1 MLGLSTAANVEGMR
15 HESSA
20 WRQPETQ
27 TADTTIR
34 PTTTVDLVVPVYNE
48 EASLAA
54 SIETLLAVEPAR
66 GTEVTI
72 IIADNAS
79 TDETPIIAA
88 TLAATHPQVEY
99 VRLEQKGRGRA
110 LNQVWQ
116 ASSADVVAY
125 TDVDLATDIRVLDP
139 MVEII
144 RSGLADVA
152 IASRLQPGV
161 AVERGI
167 RREIISRCYN
177 RLLKLSLGVGFSDAQ
192 CGFKALSARAAK
204 ELLPQVEDS
213 EWFFDTELLARA
225 EWAGY
230 RIHEFGTDWTDD
242 PDSSVDVVST
252 AWKDI
257 KGIVRLRTGGRT
269 RVSHAVPAPNT
280 GAQILHF
287 IDVGIISTVLYA
299 VLFLLGIQF
308 VSEPAAN
315 ILALLLSTIAN
326 TALNRGHTFGVRSP
340 HRRLTSQVKG
350 LAAFGL
356 CLAFTSAGLAVAD
369 GFTGPW
375 ATVGTLAV
383 LTAANLAATVV
394 RFVLMR
400 TWVFARGAHHS
411 AHRATTPAA
420 AGTANPNEKD
430 IDHV

>member
-1 MLGLSTAANVEGMR
+1 MR

-20 WRQPETQ
+20 WQQPETQ
-27 TADTTIR
+27 TADTATR

-48 EASLAA
+48 EASLTA
-54 SIETLLAVEPAR
+54 SIETLLSAGPAH

-79 TDETPIIAA
+79 TDATPDIAA
-88 TLAATHPQVEY
+88 ALAATHPQVEY

-110 LNQVWQ
+110 LSQVWR

-125 TDVDLATDIRVLDP
+125 TDVDLATDIRVLEP
-139 MVEII
+139 MVEVI

-152 IASRLQPGV
+152 IASRLQPGL

-177 RLLKLSLGVGFSDAQ
+177 RLLKVSLGVGFSDAQ
-192 CGFKALSARAAK
+192 CGFKALSAQAAK

-242 PDSSVDVVST
+242 PESSVDVIST
-252 AWKDI
+252 AWKDLR
-257 KGIVRLRTGGRT
+257 GIVRLRTGARSWLGRD
-269 RVSHAVPAPNT
+269 VPAPNT

-299 VLFLLGIQF
+299 VLFLLGLQF
-308 VSEPAAN
+308 VSDTAAN
-315 ILALLLSTIAN
+315 IIALLLSTIAN
-326 TALNRGHTFGVRSP
+326 TALNRSHTFGVRSP
-340 HRRLTSQVKG
+340 HRRLTAQVKG

-356 CLAFTSAGLAVAD
+356 CLAFTSAGLAIAD

-375 ATVGTLAV
+375 ATAGTLAV
-383 LTAANLAATVV
+383 LTVANLAATVV

-400 TWVFARGAHHS
+400 TWVFARGTQNAADRATHRAAHRGTHSISTTAVES
-411 AHRATTPAA
+411 AHID
-420 AGTANPNEKD
+420 EKG